1 MNKKILLA
9 LVTFVLLI
17 PLLLGACGKSAQAGN
32 PVPTATNW
40 APITGPAQNSDDII
54 LTPGGPSYAGN
65 TFSAN
70 VTHPLTPVN
79 IAQANLS
86 QNGIIATVSYRALIE
101 SRKPAVCND
110 IINVFVMGKNI
121 DTSQPSNA
129 VQGLG
134 ISLQDLPAGVTVAEG
149 MQVAG
154 PLSTSSVL
162 VFDIS
167 ADVNTGTYKYKID
180 LKINGIDFGTLSCT
194 LKVTD

>member
-1 MNKKILLA
+1 LFPLA
-9 LVTFVLLI
+9 LS
-17 PLLLGACGKSAQAGN
+17 ACGKSSQIGT

-40 APITGPAQNSDDII
+40 APVTGPAQNSDDII

-65 TFSAN
+65 TYSAN

-79 IAQANLS
+79 IAQATLS
-86 QNGIIATVSYRALIE
+86 QNGNIATVSYRAVIE
-101 SRKPAVCND
+101 SQKPAVRND

-121 DTSQPSNA
+121 NTSQPNNPI
-129 VQGLG
+129 QGLG
-134 ISLQDLPAGVTVAEG
+134 INLQDLPAGVTVTEG
-149 MQVAG
+149 VQVAS

-167 ADVNTGTYKYKID
+167 ADVKVGTYNYKIA